1 MSTDTKQHRPFYKR
15 IVFWIILAGV
25 ISVAAAGVLTG
36 SLIKGYVKSYEET
49 GFDLDS
55 AVSQAIKEY
64 NLPEEP
70 EYDIIATESHVIY
83 GKRKDGNKLTV
94 YMNAHYQLYS
104 TDNPLG
110 IVEQDGGGWCPTAIT
125 FEVRDDGSYK
135 LLEYWVPEDGSYYAS
150 SIREKFPIVYA
161 CFAISNVSLP
171 PEIDTTEVYEHFNAP
186 RKVKFVSPDG
196 GHLFCE
202 ENGEAVLTL
211 DTATENATLEVNGKT
226 IITDDCYCI
235 FNFNDNGDTVDEYI
249 YLCDVDNLPNNRY
262 EYDFTIVDE
271 NTLCV
276 TNLPEKPVFT
286 RVEEPMR

>member
-1 MSTDTKQHRPFYKR
+1 MSTETKQRRPFYKR
-15 IVFWIILAGV
+15 IVFWIILAG
-25 ISVAAAGVLTG
+25 IITVAAAGILTG
-36 SLIKGYVKSYEET
+36 SLIKGYVKSYEAT
-49 GFDLDS
+49 GFDLES

-70 EYDIIATESHVIY
+70 EYDMVCVESHVIY
-83 GKRKDGNKLTV
+83 GKRKNGNKLTV
-94 YMNAHYQLYS
+94 YMNAHHQCYS

-125 FEVRDDGSYK
+125 FLIHEDGGYEVT
-135 LLEYWVPEDGSYYAS
+135 EYWVAEDGSYYSS
-150 SIREKFPIVYA
+150 SIKEKFPRIYA
-161 CFAISNVSLP
+161 YLAISNFFP
-171 PEIDTTEVYEHFNAP
+171 PSEPDTNEVYEHFNEP
-186 RKVKFVSPDG
+186 RLVKFVSPDS
-196 GHLFCE
+196 GHLFGE

-226 IITDDCYCI
+226 IIADDCYCI

-249 YLCDVDNLPNNRY
+249 YLCDVDNPPDNRY

-276 TNLPEKPVFT
+276 TSLPEKPVFT
-286 RVEEPMR
+286 RVEE

>member
-1 MSTDTKQHRPFYKR
+1 MSTDAKANQGRPFYKR
-15 IVFWIILAGV
+15 IVFWLILAGV
-25 ISVAAAGVLTG
+25 IVVAVAGILIGSV
-36 SLIKGYVKSYEET
+36 IKVQRENSFKLES
-49 GFDLDS
+49 
-55 AVSQAIKEY
+55 VISQTIKEH
-64 NLPEEP
+64 NLPDEP

-83 GKRKDGNKLTV
+83 GKSRSGNQLTV

-110 IVEQDGGGWCPTAIT
+110 IVEQDGGGWCPIAIT
-125 FEVRDDGSYK
+125 FEVGDDGNYK
-135 LLEYWVPEDGSYYAS
+135 LLEYWEPEDGSYYAS
-150 SIREKFPIVYA
+150 SIKEKFPFIYA
-161 CFAISNVSLP
+161 YLAISNVSLP
-171 PEIDTTEVYEHFNAP
+171 PEIDTTEVYDHFNAP
-186 RKVKFVSPDG
+186 RTVKYVAPDS

-211 DTATENATLEVNGKT
+211 DTATESATLEVNGKKV
-226 IITDDCYCI
+226 IEDDCYCI
-235 FNFNDNGDTVDEYI
+235 FNFDDNGNTVDEYI

-286 RVEEPMR
+286 RVSE